1 MQGTLVNESNLSFF
15 LPVLDIKPTEN
26 DLVVGVIDEE
36 SGTACGALRA
46 EAAPDNRLVLSYIY
60 VDRNY
65 RNKGAGR
72 ELVRFFLETAYD
84 LGTKSIGCCYIG
96 GSENSYLRRVLEKAG
111 FVDESGELNVHIAN
125 IENFDLSSLGPEI
138 KNVTV
143 IPLRSLP
150 EDRRGFLPVKEKE
163 YYNENVSIIAV
174 DNASGKGMILLHP
187 IDKMLSLEILEA
199 SGAQKIQILYALIR
213 KAVFNAKESNAYDE
227 WLLADVSSVRA
238 KAILA
243 KLTAYS
249 SVKFTE
255 CYYFNLH
262 F

>member
-15 LPVLDIKPTEN
+15 LPILDIKPTED
-26 DLVVGVIDEE
+26 DLVVGVIDKD
-36 SGTACGALRA
+36 SKTACGALRA
-46 EAAPDNRLVLSYIY
+46 EAAPDNRLILSYIY
-60 VDRNY
+60 VDREY

-72 ELVRFFLETAYD
+72 ELVRFFLEMAYD
-84 LGTKSIGCCYIG
+84 LGAKSIGCCYIG
-96 GSENSYLRRVLEKAG
+96 NTESAYLRRVLEKAG
-111 FVDESGELNVHIAN
+111 FVDESDELNVYIAN
-125 IENFDLSSLGPEI
+125 IEDFNVASLGPET
-138 KNVTV
+138 KGVTV

-150 EDRRGFLPVKEKE
+150 ADRRDFLPVKEKD

-187 IDKMLSLEILEA
+187 IDKRLSLETLEA

-213 KAVFNAKESNAYDE
+213 KAVFNAKETNAYGE
-227 WLLADVSSVRA
+227 WILTEGSSVRA

-249 SVKFTE
+249 SVKFKE